1 MELSPFDKESSTWQK
16 LKAHYTARLQELRLK
31 NDSPMLEGERDRL
44 LGQIQEV
51 KTLLKWDEEPLVIP
65 QWSE

>member
-1 MELSPFDKESSTWQK
+1 MELTPFDKESSTWQK
-16 LKAHYTARLQELRLK
+16 LKAHYAARLQVLRLQ

-51 KTLLKWDEEPLVIP
+51 KMLLKWDEEPMVIP
-65 QWSE
+65 QWGE